1 MKNDVEHGA
10 GEMGDEI
17 FILLVLSVKST
28 SVIPDYNLIAIVQSY
43 CSLLSSSEIFTH
55 E

>member
-17 FILLVLSVKST
+17 FKLLVQG
-28 SVIPDYNLIAIVQSY
+28 DNLHRLYLIVLVQSY